1 MKIKPELTND
11 DGEVRELTKADFA
24 HMRPAREVF
33 AELGIPMPAPRKR
46 GAATKEA
53 ISIRL
58 SADVV
63 AAFRASGRNWQTRID
78 DVLREWLI
86 AQRSL

>member
-1 MKIKPELTND
+1 MKIKPNPELID
-11 DGEVRELTKADFA
+11 DENPEWTAENFA
-24 HMRPAREVF
+24 HARPAHIVF
-33 AELGIPMPAPRKR
+33 AKLGIPMPAPRKR